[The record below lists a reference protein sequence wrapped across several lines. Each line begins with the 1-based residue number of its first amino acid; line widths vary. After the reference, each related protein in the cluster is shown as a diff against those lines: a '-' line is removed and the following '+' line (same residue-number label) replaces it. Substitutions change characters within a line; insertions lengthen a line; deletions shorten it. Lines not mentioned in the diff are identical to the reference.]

1 MSAMKRTRSGSI
13 VFVLLVCLVLAVGY
27 SRGWFRLASSEDNTR
42 DEVHVDLTLDRGKF
56 QSDAEKAVEKTKAE
70 ASQLSDSIKQKTS
83 DKKARDHNNSDADR
97 Q

>member
-1 MSAMKRTRSGSI
+1 MRRTHFGSI
-13 VFVLLVCLVLAVGY
+13 VFVLLVCLVVAVGY

-56 QSDAEKAVEKTKAE
+56 QSDAEKAVEKTKVE
-70 ASQLSDSIKQKTS
+70 ASQLSDSIKHKTP
-83 DKKARDHNNSDADR
+83 DQKARDHNNSDADR

>member
-1 MSAMKRTRSGSI
+1 MRRTHFGSI
-13 VFVLLVCLVLAVGY
+13 VFVLLVCLVVAVGY

-42 DEVHVDLTLDRGKF
+42 DEVHVDLTLNRGKF

-70 ASQLSDSIKQKTS
+70 ASQLSDSIKHKTS
-83 DKKARDHNNSDADR
+83 GQKERDRDKSNVGR